1 MTREE
6 AIGIIKSECY
16 IFDPL
21 NLDRSTM
28 VNTALDMAIIALEQQ
43 TEDCISIESVLDKI
57 KAEIKSLSPEP
68 TVYDVVDGNPI
79 KDAVWET
86 LVDVSQIIDKYK
98 KKR

>member
-6 AIGIIKSECY
+6 ARGIIKSECY

-43 TEDCISIESVLDKI
+43 NEDYISRESVLDKI
-57 KAEIKSLSPEP
+57 KAEIKSLSPEA

-79 KDAVWET
+79 KDAVWKT

-98 KKR
+98 KEM